1 MWEKGKTVQDVLDAS
16 EWTGLIEDE
25 PDDCG
30 CGDDSLVQAKGIPAQ
45 NDRLVDAVM
54 ESITGVSA
62 EWLAPARPAF
72 ASVMS
77 MAMNESIDDEKVIKA
92 IGELAESMPELFDSL
107 DQDALR
113 GSLESAMGAAA
124 ANGAFDRLQ
133 SFTEEF
139 PDDRSANRDT
149 ENS

>member
-1 MWEKGKTVQDVLDAS
+1 
-16 EWTGLIEDE
+16 
-25 PDDCG
+25 
-30 CGDDSLVQAKGIPAQ
+30 
-45 NDRLVDAVM
+45 
-54 ESITGVSA
+54 
-62 EWLAPARPAF
+62 
-72 ASVMS
+72 
-77 MAMNESIDDEKVIKA
+77 
-92 IGELAESMPELFDSL
+92 MPELFDSL
-107 DQDALR
+107 DQDALQ